1 MEGEQECTYE
11 QCSFLFVR
19 LQRNHEVEKIA
30 QPIWT
35 RMGETSTKMR
45 TFQEWN
51 LKKPGGGHPAEV
63 ELKSSFWD
71 LRMKVSSHFVSSF
84 GTKEYCIL
92 FVLNAH

>member
-35 RMGETSTKMR
+35 RIGETSTKMR
-45 TFQEWN
+45 TFQQWN
-51 LKKPGGGHPAEV
+51 LKKPDCGSES
-63 ELKSSFWD
+63 KSSDDKF
-71 LRMKVSSHFVSSF
+71 LVQSIFYFSATENGQQASSP
-84 GTKEYCIL
+84 K
-92 FVLNAH
+92 

>member
-35 RMGETSTKMR
+35 RIGETSTKMR

-51 LKKPGGGHPAEV
+51 LKKPGGGHTA
-63 ELKSSFWD
+63 
-71 LRMKVSSHFVSSF
+71 
-84 GTKEYCIL
+84 G
-92 FVLNAH
+92 

>member
-35 RMGETSTKMR
+35 RIGETSTKMR
-45 TFQEWN
+45 TFQELN
-51 LKKPGGGHPAEV
+51 LKKPGDGHMAKIEI
-63 ELKSSFWD
+63 KSGFWG
-71 LRMKVSSHFVSSF
+71 LRMKVSEHFVCF
-84 GTKEYCIL
+84 IWNQRIL
-92 FVLNAH
+92 YYICA